1 MRRRPAGCFTTT
13 SERGGLPCQS
23 QPTRAAPRRQ
33 LRMRRCAIFSTQALR
48 WGLAGVGRG
57 AAAGV
62 VRDRSWRLRTGALC
76 RRVENVLPAGRV
88 RSAGSPLSA
97 GPGRRGQELG
107 LYEHA
112 LQQYAAAAALQLD
125 SPGPCC
131 MAPSACMRWVVA
143 ATPWI
148 RSTWCL
154 SCAAR
159 RSVRP
164 CANGPSCCAGAMHV
178 PTETA
183 PCPPSRF
190 QFEEVRY
197 VCFSDFA
204 RLFRGRPC
212 L

>member
-1 MRRRPAGCFTTT
+1 MQ
-13 SERGGLPCQS
+13 GLDEAQ
-23 QPTRAAPRRQ
+23 Q
-33 LRMRRCAIFSTQALR
+33 QALYAIGHGAYEQGR
-48 WGLAGVGRG
+48 YADALKMFCLLVACDPLEARYLLALG
-57 AAAGV
+57 AAA
-62 VRDRSWRLRTGALC
+62 
-76 RRVENVLPAGRV
+76 
-88 RSAGSPLSA
+88 
-97 GPGRRGQELG
+97 QELG